1 MIRGCGSVGRLFAS
15 NTSGPFFGRVLFE
28 QIGEVPDQV
37 WDRGGRPGGGDG
49 DDKDETTGQ
58 SIFQFYK
65 IAEFY

>member
-1 MIRGCGSVGRLFAS
+1 MCSSGIRTPPITTGPGLP
-15 NTSGPFFGRVLFE
+15 PFFGRVLFE

-65 IAEFY
+65 IVEFY